1 MFVPCKR
8 PCGNRYAWPRPSPT
22 ASKVIQIAPDRR
34 PALEVV
40 PLGGL
45 GEFGMNTMA
54 ISSHDTTLLV
64 DAGVMFPGPSEF
76 GVDLIIPD
84 LTHFRTA
91 ERPLAGVVL
100 THGHED
106 HIGGV
111 PYLWDLLA
119 GPVYGTDL
127 TLGLLRPKLEEH
139 GIDAVGRL
147 QPVAPGDTV
156 RVGSLE
162 VEFLRVTHS
171 MPGCTAV
178 AVHSTVGTIVHTGDY
193 KIDHTPPGG
202 ETMDLDRF
210 AELGAAGV
218 LALFGDSTNIERHG
232 STGSEHAVVPAFEEI
247 FASTAGKIVVT
258 TFASSL
264 HRVQVLL
271 DLAARFQRKVAFV
284 GRGMKRN
291 TAIAA
296 ELGCLT
302 IPSGIEIP
310 ESEVIKHPA
319 NRVVCLVTGSQG
331 EPLAALS
338 RIAVDHHRH
347 IKLEPQDVVVF
358 SARAIPG
365 NQRAIGRLMDHVAR
379 RGAAIVHEDDE
390 PVHVSGHGRA
400 DDLRQMLSLVRP
412 RYFVPIHGEYRY
424 LARHARMAEDVT
436 NGETDVF
443 LMENGD
449 RLCFDSNGA
458 WRGEPVSTG
467 RVLIDGTRT
476 GEVVDAVLRDRR
488 HLAGDGVVVL
498 VVGIDRQTGV
508 FVGEPTVITRG
519 FVGDPSTVPMRDE
532 IRDRVD
538 GVLRSTSPEERMDH
552 GMIQERIRI
561 ELQRGLRKQTGRR
574 PLIIPVVMEI

>member
-1 MFVPCKR
+1 
-8 PCGNRYAWPRPSPT
+8 
-22 ASKVIQIAPDRR
+22 
-34 PALEVV
+34 
-40 PLGGL
+40 
-45 GEFGMNTMA
+45 MNTMA
-54 ISSHDTTLLV
+54 VSTDDTTILV
-64 DAGVMFPGPSEF
+64 DAGIMFPGPDQF

-84 LTHFRTA
+84 LTHFRTS
-91 ERPLAGVVL
+91 ERRLAGLVL

-111 PYLWDLLA
+111 PYAWDLLE

-139 GIDAVGRL
+139 GIDPTGRL

-156 RVGSLE
+156 RVGPLE

-171 MPGCTAV
+171 MPDCTAV
-178 AVHSTVGTIVHTGDY
+178 AIHSTVGTIVHTGDY
-193 KIDHTPPGG
+193 KVDQTPPDG
-202 ETMDLDRF
+202 ESMDLDRF
-210 AELGAAGV
+210 AELGEAEV

-232 STGSEHAVVPAFEEI
+232 STGSERAVVPAFEEI
-247 FASTAGKIVVT
+247 FASTIGKIVVT

-264 HRVQVLL
+264 HRIQLL
-271 DLAARFQRKVAFV
+271 IDLAARFQRKVAFV

-291 TAIAA
+291 AAIAA
-296 ELGCLT
+296 ELGRLT
-302 IPSGIEIP
+302 IPPGIEIP
-310 ESEVIKHPA
+310 EGEVANRPA
-319 NRVVCLVTGSQG
+319 NQVVCLVTGSQG

-347 IKLEPQDVVVF
+347 VKLEPRDVVVF

-365 NQRAIGRLMDHVAR
+365 NQWAIGRLMDHVAR
-379 RGAAIVHEDDE
+379 RGAAVVHEDDE
-390 PVHVSGHGRA
+390 PVHVSGHA
-400 DDLRQMLSLVRP
+400 SAEDLRLMLSLVRP

-424 LARHARMAEDVT
+424 LAKHARVAEDVSA
-436 NGETDVF
+436 GETAVF

-449 RLCFDSNGA
+449 RLCFDGDGA

-476 GEVVDAVLRDRR
+476 GEVVDEVLRDRR
-488 HLAGDGVVVL
+488 HLAGDGVVVP
-498 VVGIDRQTGV
+498 VVGIDRQTGIV
-508 FVGEPTVITRG
+508 IGEPTVITRG
-519 FVGDPSTVPMRDE
+519 FVGDPSTVAMRDE

-538 GVLRSTSPEERMDH
+538 GVLRGSSPEERTDH

-561 ELQRGLRKQTGRR
+561 ELQRDLRKQTGRR
-574 PLIIPVVMEI
+574 PLVIPVVMEI

>member
-1 MFVPCKR
+1 V
-8 PCGNRYAWPRPSPT
+8 NRLARPRPRLT
-22 ASKVIQIAPDRR
+22 ASKVIHITPDRR

-54 ISSHDTTLLV
+54 ISSHDTTLLI

-84 LTHFRTA
+84 LTHFRA
-91 ERPLAGVVL
+91 SERQLSGLIL

-139 GIDAVGRL
+139 GIDASGRL
-147 QPVAPGDTV
+147 QSVAPGDTV
-156 RVGSLE
+156 RVGSLG

-178 AVHSTVGTIVHTGDY
+178 AVHSSVGTIVHTGDY
-193 KIDHTPPGG
+193 KFDRTPPDGVS
-202 ETMDLDRF
+202 MDVDRF

-218 LALFGDSTNIERHG
+218 LALFGDSTNIERSG
-232 STGSEHAVVPAFEEI
+232 STGSEHAVVPAFEDI
-247 FASTAGKIVVT
+247 FSSAAGKIVVT

-264 HRVQVLL
+264 HRVQLL
-271 DLAARFQRKVAFV
+271 IDLAGRFHRKIAFV
-284 GRGMKRN
+284 GRGIKRN
-291 TAIAA
+291 RTIAA
-296 ELGCLT
+296 DLDCLR

-310 ESEVIKHPA
+310 ESEVANHPA
-319 NRVVCLVTGSQG
+319 DRVICLVTGSQG

-347 IKLEPQDVVVF
+347 IKLEPRDVVVF

-365 NQRAIGRLMDHVAR
+365 NQRAIGRLMDHIAR
-379 RGAAIVHEDDE
+379 RGAAIVHEQDE
-390 PVHVSGHGRA
+390 PVHVSGHGST
-400 DDLRQMLSLVRP
+400 DDLSQMLSLVRP

-424 LARHARMAEDVT
+424 LVRHAQLAEDVT

-449 RLCFDSNGA
+449 RLCFDDNGA

-467 RVLIDGTRT
+467 RVLIDGTRA
-476 GEVVDAVLRDRR
+476 GEVVDDVLRDRR
-488 HLAGDGVVVL
+488 HLAGDGVLVL

-508 FVGEPTVITRG
+508 VVGEPTVITRG
-519 FVGDPSTVPMRDE
+519 FIAGPSTVPMRDE
-532 IRDRVD
+532 IRDCVD
-538 GVLRSTSPEERMDH
+538 GVLRSSSPEERTDH
-552 GMIQERIRI
+552 AMIQERIRI

>member
-1 MFVPCKR
+1 
-8 PCGNRYAWPRPSPT
+8 
-22 ASKVIQIAPDRR
+22 
-34 PALEVV
+34 
-40 PLGGL
+40 
-45 GEFGMNTMA
+45 MNTMA
-54 ISSHDTTLLV
+54 VSSDDTTILV
-64 DAGVMFPGPSEF
+64 DAGVMFPGPGQF

-84 LTHFRTA
+84 LNYLRTS
-91 ERPLAGVVL
+91 EQRLAGLVL

-111 PYLWDLLA
+111 PYAWDLLD

-139 GIDAVGRL
+139 GIDPLGRL

-156 RVGSLE
+156 RVGPLQ

-171 MPGCTAV
+171 MPDCTAV
-178 AVHSTVGTIVHTGDY
+178 AIHSTVGTMVHTGDY
-193 KIDHTPPGG
+193 KIDQTPPDGKS
-202 ETMDLDRF
+202 MDIDRF
-210 AELGAAGV
+210 AKLGEAGV

-232 STGSEHAVVPAFEEI
+232 STGSERVVVSAFDEI
-247 FASTAGKIVVT
+247 FASSAGKIVVT

-264 HRVQVLL
+264 HRVQLL
-271 DLAARFQRKVAFV
+271 IDLAAQFKRKVAFV

-291 TAIAA
+291 AAIAA
-296 ELGCLT
+296 ELGRLK
-302 IPSGIEIP
+302 IPPGIEIP
-310 ESEVIKHPA
+310 ESDVTNHPA
-319 NRVVCLVTGSQG
+319 SRVVCLVTGSQG

-347 IKLEPQDVVVF
+347 VKLEPRDVVVF

-390 PVHVSGHGRA
+390 PIHVSGHGSA
-400 DDLRQMLSLVRP
+400 DDLTRMLSLVRP

-424 LARHARMAEDVT
+424 LARHARLAENVT
-436 NGETDVF
+436 HGETAAF

-449 RLCFDSNGA
+449 RLCFDDNGA

-476 GEVVDAVLRDRR
+476 GEVVDEVLRDRR

-498 VVGIDRQTGV
+498 VAGIDHQTGAV
-508 FVGEPTVITRG
+508 VGEPTVIIRG
-519 FVGDPSTVPMRDE
+519 FVGDPSTVALRDE

-538 GVLRSTSPEERMDH
+538 GVLQSSSPEERTDH

-574 PLIIPVVMEI
+574 PLVIPVVMEM

>member
-1 MFVPCKR
+1 
-8 PCGNRYAWPRPSPT
+8 
-22 ASKVIQIAPDRR
+22 
-34 PALEVV
+34 
-40 PLGGL
+40 
-45 GEFGMNTMA
+45 MNTMA
-54 ISSHDTTLLV
+54 VSSADTTILV
-64 DAGVMFPGPSEF
+64 DAGVMFPGTSQF

-84 LTHFRTA
+84 LTHFRTSG
-91 ERPLAGVVL
+91 RRLAGLVL

-111 PYLWDLLA
+111 PYVWDLLE

-156 RVGSLE
+156 RVDPLE

-178 AVHSTVGTIVHTGDY
+178 AIHSTVGTIVHTGDY
-193 KIDHTPPGG
+193 KIDQTPPDG
-202 ETMDLDRF
+202 ESMDLDRF
-210 AELGAAGV
+210 GALGEAGV

-232 STGSEHAVVPAFEEI
+232 STGSERDVVAAFERI
-247 FASTAGKIVVT
+247 FANTVGKIVVT

-264 HRVQVLL
+264 HRVQLL
-271 DLAARFQRKVAFV
+271 ISLAARFQRKIAFV
-284 GRGMKRN
+284 GRGMKQN

-296 ELGCLT
+296 ELGCLR
-302 IPSGIEIP
+302 IPPGIEIP
-310 ESEVIKHPA
+310 ESEVTNRPA
-319 NRVVCLVTGSQG
+319 DQVVCLVTGSQG

-347 IKLEPQDVVVF
+347 VKLEPRDVVVF

-390 PVHVSGHGRA
+390 RIHVSGHA
-400 DDLRQMLSLVRP
+400 SAADLRLMLSLVRP

-424 LARHARMAEDVT
+424 LARHARVAEDVT
-436 NGETDVF
+436 KGETAVF

-449 RLCFDSNGA
+449 RLCFDEDGA
-458 WRGEPVSTG
+458 WRGEPVPTG

-476 GEVVDAVLRDRR
+476 GEVVDEVLRDRR

-508 FVGEPTVITRG
+508 VVGEPTVITRG
-519 FVGDPSTVPMRDE
+519 FVGDTSTVAMRNE
-532 IRDRVD
+532 IRHRVD
-538 GVLRSTSPEERMDH
+538 GVLRSSSAEERRDH
-552 GMIQERIRI
+552 GLIQEQIRI
-561 ELQRGLRKQTGRR
+561 ELQRGLRKETGRR
-574 PLIIPVVMEI
+574 PLVVPVVMEI